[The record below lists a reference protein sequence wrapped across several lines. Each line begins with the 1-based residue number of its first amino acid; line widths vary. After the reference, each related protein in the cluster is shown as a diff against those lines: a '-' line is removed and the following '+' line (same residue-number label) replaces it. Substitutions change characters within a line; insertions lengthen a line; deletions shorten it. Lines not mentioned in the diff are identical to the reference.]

1 MRSVKR
7 ALLVGAGCLSLGLGV
22 IGILIP
28 VLPTTPLLLL
38 ASFFFLKSSHR
49 LHTWLLTHRL
59 LGPYI
64 YQWQVN
70 KAISLHTKVGA
81 LALLWVGVG
90 ISIILVAS
98 VWIDLLLVVVLI
110 AVSVHLIRMRTMQA
124 RELQNA
130 QEDYRDY
137 CIGLAAQ

>member
-1 MRSVKR
+1 MGSVKR
-7 ALLVGAGCLSLGLGV
+7 ALLIGAGCLSLSLGV

-38 ASFFFLKSSHR
+38 ASFLFLRSSHR
-49 LHTWLLTHRL
+49 LHAWLLTHRV

-81 LALLWVGVG
+81 LAFLWVGIG
-90 ISIILVAS
+90 ISIVLVDS
-98 VWIDLLLVVVLI
+98 VWVDLLLVVVLSG
-110 AVSVHLIRMRTMQA
+110 VTGHLIRMRAMQA
-124 RELQNA
+124 RELQA
-130 QEDYRDY
+130 ALEDYRAY
-137 CIGLAAQ
+137 CIGLAAR